1 MKETECKKGILR
13 AKTDGGPPKAGRRT
27 GFNENR
33 LRKNLFIVGM
43 LSIAIVHFLVFW
55 LYVNLSSILMAFK
68 NVTIEGTKWGFG
80 NFKIMF
86 DSFRNPTSELRGA
99 FVNTMIF
106 FAVNLFI
113 KLPLT
118 FICSYFLYK
127 KIKGYKYY
135 RFVFFLPSI
144 ISAVV
149 LTSLLK
155 YMVNPGGPLPRIYE
169 MLWGREAPLFL
180 ADSDYALGGFLDAAS
195 REPWF
200 DNTVFVITADHCASS
215 AGKTEIPLEKYHIP
229 AMIYAPAFVASGSV
243 GKTASQIDLMPTL
256 FSLLGMDYDSWFYG
270 RDILADDFRERAF
283 VATYQDLGYLEGDR
297 FTVLSPVDRAE
308 QFLLRPTDDDPY
320 ALERTEAIDSTH
332 LNRAISLYQTSS
344 QWNKR

>member
-106 FAVNLFI
+106 FAVNLLI

-127 KIKGYKYY
+127 KIKG
-135 RFVFFLPSI
+135 
-144 ISAVV
+144 
-149 LTSLLK
+149 
-155 YMVNPGGPLPRIYE
+155 
-169 MLWGREAPLFL
+169 
-180 ADSDYALGGFLDAAS
+180 
-195 REPWF
+195 
-200 DNTVFVITADHCASS
+200 
-215 AGKTEIPLEKYHIP
+215 
-229 AMIYAPAFVASGSV
+229 
-243 GKTASQIDLMPTL
+243 
-256 FSLLGMDYDSWFYG
+256 
-270 RDILADDFRERAF
+270 
-283 VATYQDLGYLEGDR
+283 
-297 FTVLSPVDRAE
+297 
-308 QFLLRPTDDDPY
+308 
-320 ALERTEAIDSTH
+320 
-332 LNRAISLYQTSS
+332 
-344 QWNKR
+344 

>member
-155 YMVNPGGPLPRIYE
+155 YMANPGGPLPRIYE

-180 ADSDYALGGFLDAAS
+180 ADSDYALGVILFYTIWSGFGVNIILFQGAMS
-195 REPWF
+195 RIPPE
-200 DNTVFVITADHCASS
+200 IIE
-215 AGKTEIPLEKYHIP
+215 AGKIDGVGMTRELFQIVTPLVWPTISTVVVLAFVGIFSSSGEILLFTKGLYDTYTISYWIFELVQGIKGTVNLEYASTVGIFFSVIALPIVLLVKRGLEKITE
-229 AMIYAPAFVASGSV
+229 SV
-243 GKTASQIDLMPTL
+243 E
-256 FSLLGMDYDSWFYG
+256 Y
-270 RDILADDFRERAF
+270 
-283 VATYQDLGYLEGDR
+283 
-297 FTVLSPVDRAE
+297 
-308 QFLLRPTDDDPY
+308 
-320 ALERTEAIDSTH
+320 
-332 LNRAISLYQTSS
+332 
-344 QWNKR
+344 

>member
-99 FVNTMIF
+99 FVNTMIY

-180 ADSDYALGGFLDAAS
+180 ADSDYALGVILFYTIWSGFGVNIILFQGAMS
-195 REPWF
+195 RIPPE
-200 DNTVFVITADHCASS
+200 IIE
-215 AGKTEIPLEKYHIP
+215 AGKIDGVGMTRELFQIVTPLVWPTISTVVVLAFVGIFSSSGEILLFTKGLYDTYTISYWIFELVQGIKGTVNLEYASTVGIFFSVIALPIVLLVKRGLEKITE
-229 AMIYAPAFVASGSV
+229 SV
-243 GKTASQIDLMPTL
+243 E
-256 FSLLGMDYDSWFYG
+256 Y
-270 RDILADDFRERAF
+270 
-283 VATYQDLGYLEGDR
+283 
-297 FTVLSPVDRAE
+297 
-308 QFLLRPTDDDPY
+308 
-320 ALERTEAIDSTH
+320 
-332 LNRAISLYQTSS
+332 
-344 QWNKR
+344 

>member
-33 LRKNLFIVGM
+33 LRKNLLIVGM

-106 FAVNLFI
+106 FAVNLLI

-180 ADSDYALGGFLDAAS
+180 ADSDYALGVILFYTIWSGFGVNIILFQGAMS
-195 REPWF
+195 RIPPE
-200 DNTVFVITADHCASS
+200 IIE
-215 AGKTEIPLEKYHIP
+215 AGKIDGVGMTRELFQIVTPLVWPTISTVVVLAFVGIFSSSGEILLFTKGLYDTYTISYWIFELVQGIKGTVNLEYASTVGIFFSVIALPIGLLVKRGLEKITE
-229 AMIYAPAFVASGSV
+229 SV
-243 GKTASQIDLMPTL
+243 E
-256 FSLLGMDYDSWFYG
+256 Y
-270 RDILADDFRERAF
+270 
-283 VATYQDLGYLEGDR
+283 
-297 FTVLSPVDRAE
+297 
-308 QFLLRPTDDDPY
+308 
-320 ALERTEAIDSTH
+320 
-332 LNRAISLYQTSS
+332 
-344 QWNKR
+344 

>member
-106 FAVNLFI
+106 FAVNLLI

-180 ADSDYALGGFLDAAS
+180 ADSVYALGVILFYTIWSGFGVNIILFQGAMS
-195 REPWF
+195 RSPPE
-200 DNTVFVITADHCASS
+200 IIE
-215 AGKTEIPLEKYHIP
+215 AGKIDGVGMTRELFQIVTPLVWPTISTVVVLAFVGIFSSSGEILLFTKGLYDTYTISYWIFELVQGIKGTVNLEYASTVGIFFSVIALPIVLLVKRGLEKITE
-229 AMIYAPAFVASGSV
+229 SV
-243 GKTASQIDLMPTL
+243 E
-256 FSLLGMDYDSWFYG
+256 Y
-270 RDILADDFRERAF
+270 
-283 VATYQDLGYLEGDR
+283 
-297 FTVLSPVDRAE
+297 
-308 QFLLRPTDDDPY
+308 
-320 ALERTEAIDSTH
+320 
-332 LNRAISLYQTSS
+332 
-344 QWNKR
+344 

>member
-180 ADSDYALGGFLDAAS
+180 ADSDYALGVILFYTIWSGFGVNIILFQGAMS
-195 REPWF
+195 RIPPE
-200 DNTVFVITADHCASS
+200 IIE
-215 AGKTEIPLEKYHIP
+215 AGKIDGVGMTRELFQIVTPLVWPTISTVVVLAFVGIFSSSGEILLFTKGLYDTYTISYWIFELVQGIKGTVNLEYASTVGIFFSVIALPIVLLVKRGLEKITE
-229 AMIYAPAFVASGSV
+229 SV
-243 GKTASQIDLMPTL
+243 E
-256 FSLLGMDYDSWFYG
+256 Y
-270 RDILADDFRERAF
+270 
-283 VATYQDLGYLEGDR
+283 
-297 FTVLSPVDRAE
+297 
-308 QFLLRPTDDDPY
+308 
-320 ALERTEAIDSTH
+320 
-332 LNRAISLYQTSS
+332 
-344 QWNKR
+344 

>member
-1 MKETECKKGILR
+1 MTYYDILFSFFIYGFLGWCSEVAFAAFKQHSFVNRGFLNGPICPIYGIGVTVVVASLQPYVGNLILLYITSTILVTFLEWLTGFLLEKMFHHRWWDYSEMPLNIGGYVCPLFSAIWGVSDEDSYAKAIRTLGQR
-13 AKTDGGPPKAGRRT
+13 ARSGRPFFAHIMSVSNHRPYTYPAGRIPIPNDAKSR
-27 GFNENR
+27 
-33 LRKNLFIVGM
+33 
-43 LSIAIVHFLVFW
+43 A
-55 LYVNLSSILMAFK
+55 
-68 NVTIEGTKWGFG
+68 
-80 NFKIMF
+80 
-86 DSFRNPTSELRGA
+86 
-99 FVNTMIF
+99 
-106 FAVNLFI
+106 
-113 KLPLT
+113 
-118 FICSYFLYK
+118 
-127 KIKGYKYY
+127 
-135 RFVFFLPSI
+135 
-144 ISAVV
+144 
-149 LTSLLK
+149 
-155 YMVNPGGPLPRIYE
+155 GGVMY
-169 MLWGREAPLFL
+169 
-180 ADSDYALGGFLDAAS
+180 SDYALGGFLDAAS

-229 AMIYAPAFVASGSV
+229 AMIYAPAFVAPGSV

>member
-1 MKETECKKGILR
+1 
-13 AKTDGGPPKAGRRT
+13 
-27 GFNENR
+27 
-33 LRKNLFIVGM
+33 
-43 LSIAIVHFLVFW
+43 
-55 LYVNLSSILMAFK
+55 MAFK

-106 FAVNLFI
+106 FAVNLLI

-169 MLWGREAPLFL
+169 MLWDREAPLFL
-180 ADSDYALGGFLDAAS
+180 ADSDYALGVILFYTIWSGFGVNIILFQGAMS
-195 REPWF
+195 RIPPE
-200 DNTVFVITADHCASS
+200 IIE
-215 AGKTEIPLEKYHIP
+215 AGKIDGVGMTRELFQIVTPLVWPTISTVVVLAFVGIFSSSGEILLFTKGLYDTYTISYWIFELVQGIKGTVNLEYASTVGIFFSVIALPIVLLVKRGLEKITE
-229 AMIYAPAFVASGSV
+229 SV
-243 GKTASQIDLMPTL
+243 E
-256 FSLLGMDYDSWFYG
+256 Y
-270 RDILADDFRERAF
+270 
-283 VATYQDLGYLEGDR
+283 
-297 FTVLSPVDRAE
+297 
-308 QFLLRPTDDDPY
+308 
-320 ALERTEAIDSTH
+320 
-332 LNRAISLYQTSS
+332 
-344 QWNKR
+344 

>member
-1 MKETECKKGILR
+1 MEAFFGGNGYEIVDQKQYAPDEITFQNIWGVSDEDSYAKAIRTLGQR
-13 AKTDGGPPKAGRRT
+13 ARSGRPFFAHIMSVSNHRPYTYPAGRIPIPNDAKSR
-27 GFNENR
+27 
-33 LRKNLFIVGM
+33 
-43 LSIAIVHFLVFW
+43 A
-55 LYVNLSSILMAFK
+55 
-68 NVTIEGTKWGFG
+68 
-80 NFKIMF
+80 
-86 DSFRNPTSELRGA
+86 
-99 FVNTMIF
+99 
-106 FAVNLFI
+106 
-113 KLPLT
+113 
-118 FICSYFLYK
+118 
-127 KIKGYKYY
+127 
-135 RFVFFLPSI
+135 
-144 ISAVV
+144 
-149 LTSLLK
+149 
-155 YMVNPGGPLPRIYE
+155 GGVMY
-169 MLWGREAPLFL
+169 
-180 ADSDYALGGFLDAAS
+180 SDYALGGFLDAAS
-195 REPWF
+195 CEPWF

-229 AMIYAPAFVASGSV
+229 AMIYAPAFVTPGSV